1 MKPIFD
7 IYAFY
12 KFVPVPQF
20 ETYRE
25 PLLIAMREHHIL
37 GTILLADEGIN
48 GTIAGTPEEMNV
60 FWSCLCAYPEFED
73 LPYKVS
79 HDDVNPF
86 DKAKV
91 KLRKEI
97 VTMGV
102 PTVNPREVVG
112 EYVKPEAWNELIQ
125 DPEVLLIDTRNTY
138 EIDCGTFKG
147 AINPETRNFRDFPE
161 FVKTHLLDKKD
172 KKIAMCCTGGIR
184 CEKSTAYLKQLG
196 FEKVYHLEG
205 GILKYLETIPEEQS
219 LWEGG
224 CFVFDNRIA
233 VDGHLNKIEG
243 IVSTKHGHANT

>member
-1 MKPIFD
+1 MNTQYD

-12 KFVPVPQF
+12 KFVTVPQF

-25 PLLIAMREHHIL
+25 PLLAAMQAHCIL

-48 GTIAGTPEEMNV
+48 GTIAGTPENMQV
-60 FWSCLCAYPEFED
+60 FWQVLCAYPEFQD
-73 LPYKVS
+73 LNHKLS
-79 HDDVNPF
+79 HDDINPF

-97 VTMGV
+97 VTLGV
-102 PTVNPREVVG
+102 TVNPIEERG
-112 EYVKPEAWNELIQ
+112 EYVKPEAWNDLIQ
-125 DPEVLLIDTRNTY
+125 DPDVVLIDTRNTY

-147 AINPETRNFRDFPE
+147 AVNPNTRNFRDFPDY
-161 FVKTHLLDKKD
+161 VKAHLLDKKD

-196 FEKVYHLEG
+196 FEQVYHLEG
-205 GILKYLETIPEEQS
+205 GILNYLETIPQDQS
-219 LWEGG
+219 LWDGG

-233 VDGHLNKIEG
+233 VDSSLHKIEG
-243 IVSTKHGHANT
+243 AVSTKHSE